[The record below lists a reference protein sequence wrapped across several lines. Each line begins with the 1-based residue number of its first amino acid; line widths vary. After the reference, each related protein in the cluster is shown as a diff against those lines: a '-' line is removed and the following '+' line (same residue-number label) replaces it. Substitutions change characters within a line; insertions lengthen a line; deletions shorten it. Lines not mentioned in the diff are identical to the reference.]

1 MTEWQKQQSG
11 HDDYM
16 RIIICNFYWFV
27 QTSLIQKKRKSPEN
41 LELSKIILI
50 FAANKQQKKMLVLQD
65 CIDKLSEFKQ
75 TFGRQ
80 YGITKLGI
88 FGSVARQENTED
100 SDIDIVVEVEKPT
113 LSLMYEL
120 REKLKALFN
129 CDVDLVRFR
138 STLRPLF
145 KSNILSEVVYV

>member
-1 MTEWQKQQSG
+1 
-11 HDDYM
+11 
-16 RIIICNFYWFV
+16 
-27 QTSLIQKKRKSPEN
+27 
-41 LELSKIILI
+41 
-50 FAANKQQKKMLVLQD
+50 MLVLQD
-65 CIDKLSEFKQ
+65 CVEKLSAFKRE
-75 TFGRQ
+75 FGRQ

-120 REKLKALFN
+120 REMLKSIFK
-129 CDVDLVRFR
+129 CEVDLVRFR

-145 KSNILSEVVYV
+145 KSNILNDVVCLCLKEI